1 MNLKCTRI
9 SQRRQSENATHYMI
23 PFIRYSG
30 KGKTIKTENRSVG
43 AKGSGR
49 GEREGRTG
57 EAQAIFYFY
66 VYF

>member
-1 MNLKCTRI
+1 
-9 SQRRQSENATHYMI
+9 MI

-43 AKGSGR
+43 AKGSRR